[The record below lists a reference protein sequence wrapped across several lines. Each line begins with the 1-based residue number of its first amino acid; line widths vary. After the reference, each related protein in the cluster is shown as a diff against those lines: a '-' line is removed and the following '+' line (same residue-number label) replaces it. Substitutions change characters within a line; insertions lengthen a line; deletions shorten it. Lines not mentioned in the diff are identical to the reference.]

1 MNKDKASHFSALRA
15 STKNAV
21 HVVSG
26 TFFLL
31 LLSSLFMLNFSFTA
45 MAHARVA
52 VKIKDFPVLTANSN
66 PYGITRGP
74 DNALWF
80 TEINSNKIG
89 RITLHGKVTEFPT
102 PTQNSSP
109 LGIVT
114 GPDNALWFTEQ
125 SGNKVGRITSR
136 GQVVEFLVP
145 TAQAAPTYITRGPNN
160 TLWFTEQ
167 SASKIG
173 RVTIN

>member
-1 MNKDKASHFSALRA
+1 MNTNKFARFSIFLPITTAITRIVG
-15 STKNAV
+15 S
-21 HVVSG
+21 

-31 LLSSLFMLNFSFTA
+31 VLSSLFLMNFSSPA
-45 MAHARVA
+45 MAHAAATR
-52 VKIKDFPVLTANSN
+52 VKIKDFPVLTANSS
-66 PYGITRGP
+66 PFGITRGP

-89 RITLHGKVTEFPT
+89 RISLHGKVTEFPT

-125 SGNKVGRITSR
+125 SGNNIGRITPK

-145 TAQAAPTYITRGPNN
+145 TAQAAPTYIYHT
-160 TLWFTEQ
+160 
-167 SASKIG
+167 
-173 RVTIN
+173 